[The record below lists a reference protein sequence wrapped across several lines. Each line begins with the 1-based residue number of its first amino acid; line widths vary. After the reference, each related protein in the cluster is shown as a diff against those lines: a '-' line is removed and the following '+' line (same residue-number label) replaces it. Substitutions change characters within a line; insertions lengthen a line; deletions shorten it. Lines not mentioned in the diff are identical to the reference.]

1 MSTHI
6 RLPLDGAIASILGR
20 KEHENY
26 RDVGQ
31 MMKIHD
37 LYKLLG
43 LTNSPMLYHYM
54 SGKTKKIEPERAL
67 ILFNK
72 FNILVDHWEDE
83 DELERDANNS
93 ELSAQIAKEPIRE
106 IIEEIVEIEKHED
119 VYAIRRQLRQLIA
132 RYY

>member
-1 MSTHI
+1 
-6 RLPLDGAIASILGR
+6 
-20 KEHENY
+20 
-26 RDVGQ
+26 
-31 MMKIHD
+31 
-37 LYKLLG
+37 
-43 LTNSPMLYHYM
+43 M